1 MTLINSEPII
11 QEFDLFILR
20 FGGIY
25 WNFYVGISD
34 YPMPRLHDEHEIGQS
49 IPYIFR
55 KAGNSEAARLIE
67 RYFIDQGCDGGG
79 GDNGSVYIY
88 AYKKGPR
95 TKP

>member
-1 MTLINSEPII
+1 MIDTEPII
-11 QEFDLFILR
+11 QEFNLFILK

-25 WNFYVGISD
+25 RNFYVGITD
-34 YPMPRLHDEHEIGQS
+34 NPVRRIQDEHEIGLAN
-49 IPYIFR
+49 PYVF
-55 KAGNSEAARLIE
+55 KEAENTQAARIIE

-79 GDNGSVYIY
+79 GDEDEGSVYAY